1 MKTLAIDIETYSAVS
16 LQKCGVY
23 AYAQSPDFEIL
34 LFGYAWDDG
43 PVEVI
48 DLAKGQSLP
57 QELQDALYDPE
68 ILKTA
73 FNASFERTCLSA
85 FMGRVTP
92 PEQWSCTAVMAREL
106 GLPGSLEAVGEVI
119 GLPEDKQKSKTGRAL
134 IRYFSIPCKPTKTNG
149 NRTRNLPEHDPD
161 RWNLYVEYNRQ
172 DVEAERAI
180 RKKLSRFPIYEKE
193 QPLWVHDQHINDR
206 GVGVDLSLAEHAVE
220 IDGVIKARKK
230 LSRFPIYEKEQPLWV
245 HDQHINDR
253 GVGVDLSLAEHAVE
267 IDGVIKARLL
277 EQAKELTGLDNPKS
291 TSQLKG
297 WIEDTAG
304 IEVESLNKKSIAGVR
319 ADADC
324 AAVDQ
329 MLDIRAGLAKTS
341 TEKYNAML
349 RTACPDGRIRGLTQ
363 FYGAA
368 RTGRW
373 AGRLVQMQNL
383 PQNKMP
389 DRDLDTARQLVAA
402 GDLETLELLFDDISG
417 TLSQLIRTAFIPR
430 PGYRFIVSD
439 FSAIEARVIAW
450 LASEEWRMEVFNTHG
465 KIYEASAEQMF
476 HLPKG
481 SVKKGDPMRQKGK
494 IAELALGYGG
504 SVGALKSMGALE
516 MGLEESELKP
526 LVNSWRAANPA
537 ITKLWW
543 DTDAAARRTI
553 QTKAPTKLP
562 FGMGFYKQ
570 GPLLKLRLPNGRELS
585 YVKPRIDDDS
595 ITYEGTIQSSGGWGR
610 IESYGP
616 KLVENIVQA
625 TARDCLAV
633 AIDRLER
640 AGFPVVFH
648 VHDEVICEVPIGVSS
663 AAEISAI
670 MAEPI
675 SWAEG
680 LPLKAD
686 AYECEYYRKD

>member
-1 MKTLAIDIETYSAVS
+1 
-16 LQKCGVY
+16 
-23 AYAQSPDFEIL
+23 
-34 LFGYAWDDG
+34 
-43 PVEVI
+43 
-48 DLAKGQSLP
+48 
-57 QELQDALYDPE
+57 
-68 ILKTA
+68 
-73 FNASFERTCLSA
+73 
-85 FMGRVTP
+85 
-92 PEQWSCTAVMAREL
+92 
-106 GLPGSLEAVGEVI
+106 
-119 GLPEDKQKSKTGRAL
+119 
-134 IRYFSIPCKPTKTNG
+134 
-149 NRTRNLPEHDPD
+149 
-161 RWNLYVEYNRQ
+161 
-172 DVEAERAI
+172 
-180 RKKLSRFPIYEKE
+180 
-193 QPLWVHDQHINDR
+193 
-206 GVGVDLSLAEHAVE
+206 
-220 IDGVIKARKK
+220 
-230 LSRFPIYEKEQPLWV
+230 
-245 HDQHINDR
+245 
-253 GVGVDLSLAEHAVE
+253 
-267 IDGVIKARLL
+267 
-277 EQAKELTGLDNPKS
+277 
-291 TSQLKG
+291 
-297 WIEDTAG
+297 
-304 IEVESLNKKSIAGVR
+304 
-319 ADADC
+319 
-324 AAVDQ
+324 

>member
-1 MKTLAIDIETYSAVS
+1 MKTLAIDIETYSSVS
-16 LQKCGVY
+16 LKECGVY
-23 AYAQSPDFEIL
+23 AYAASPDFEIL

-48 DLAKGQSLP
+48 DLAQGQKLP
-57 QELQDALYDPE
+57 QELQDALYDPQ

-85 FMGRVTP
+85 FMGSVTP
-92 PEQWSCTAVMAREL
+92 PEQWSCTAVMASEL
-106 GLPGSLEAVGEVI
+106 GLPRSLEAVGEVI

-134 IRYFSIPCKPTKTNG
+134 IRYFSIPCKPTKSNG
-149 NRTRNLPEHDPD
+149 LRTRNLPEHDPE
-161 RWNLYVEYNRQ
+161 RWALYVEYNRQ
-172 DVEAERAI
+172 DVKAERAI
-180 RKKLSRFPIYEKE
+180 RQKLSRFEIYPLE

-206 GVGVDLSLAEHAVE
+206 GVGVDLALAKRAVE
-220 IDGVIKARKK
+220 IDGVIK
-230 LSRFPIYEKEQPLWV
+230 
-245 HDQHINDR
+245 
-253 GVGVDLSLAEHAVE
+253 G
-267 IDGVIKARLL
+267 RLL
-277 EQAKELTGLDNPKS
+277 EDAKTLTGLENPKS
-291 TSQLKG
+291 TAQLKG
-297 WIEDTAG
+297 WIEETAG
-304 IEVESLNKKSIAGVR
+304 ITVDSLNKKSIAGVR
-319 ADADC
+319 AEADC
-324 AAVDQ
+324 DIVDQ
-329 MLDIRAGLAKTS
+329 MLDLRAGLAKTS

-349 RTACPDGRIRGLTQ
+349 RTAGPDGRIRGLTQ
-363 FYGAA
+363 FYGAS

-402 GDLETLELLFDDISG
+402 GDLETMELLFDDIAG
-417 TLSQLIRTAFIPR
+417 TLSQLIRTAFVPR
-430 PGYRFIVSD
+430 KGCRFIVSD

-450 LASEEWRMEVFNTHG
+450 LAQEEWRLDVFNTHG

-516 MGLEESELKP
+516 MGLEEEELKP

-537 ITKLWW
+537 IKKFWW
-543 DTDAAARRTI
+543 DTDAAARKTI

-562 FGMGFYKQ
+562 FGMGFRKQ

-585 YVKPRIDDDS
+585 YVKPRIVEDS

-663 AAEISAI
+663 AEEISAI
-670 MAEPI
+670 MSEPI
-675 SWAEG
+675 EWAQG